1 MMKIILED
9 LRNDISDIQ
18 EKLRFDIQRIKNGE
32 VLHIN
37 QNYTILLKEITNFQ
51 NVVQKV
57 RFAMMKPASNDFRK
71 KAKMLETE
79 WRDVF
84 DLIKQYD
91 NQVVI
96 YNQNNQ
102 NKLQKIEDRIQSKI
116 YKSVETYFDYQE
128 ILMSDEEY
136 LKEYQKKYGTLTE
149 EEKKDILNFRYNNPI
164 SEEKMLEIMKNF

>member
-1 MMKIILED
+1 MQFK
-9 LRNDISDIQ
+9 
-18 EKLRFDIQRIKNGE
+18 
-32 VLHIN
+32 
-37 QNYTILLKEITNFQ
+37 
-51 NVVQKV
+51 KV
-57 RFAMMKPASNDFRK
+57 RFAMMKPVSNDFRK

-79 WRDVF
+79 QRDVF

-136 LKEYQKKYGTLTE
+136 LKEYQKKYGILTE
-149 EEKKDILNFRYNNPI
+149 EGKKDILNFRYNNPI

>member
-1 MMKIILED
+1 M
-9 LRNDISDIQ
+9 
-18 EKLRFDIQRIKNGE
+18 
-32 VLHIN
+32 HIN

-57 RFAMMKPASNDFRK
+57 RFATMKPVSNDFRK

-96 YNQNNQ
+96 YNQNN
-102 NKLQKIEDRIQSKI
+102 
-116 YKSVETYFDYQE
+116 
-128 ILMSDEEY
+128 
-136 LKEYQKKYGTLTE
+136 
-149 EEKKDILNFRYNNPI
+149 
-164 SEEKMLEIMKNF
+164 

>member
-1 MMKIILED
+1 
-9 LRNDISDIQ
+9 
-18 EKLRFDIQRIKNGE
+18 
-32 VLHIN
+32 
-37 QNYTILLKEITNFQ
+37 
-51 NVVQKV
+51 
-57 RFAMMKPASNDFRK
+57 
-71 KAKMLETE
+71 MLETE

-136 LKEYQKKYGTLTE
+136 LKEYQKKYGILTE

-164 SEEKMLEIMKNF
+164 SEEKMLEIMKSF

>member
-32 VLHIN
+32 VLHISK
-37 QNYTILLKEITNFQ
+37 NYTILLKEIENFQ

-57 RFAMMKPASNDFRK
+57 RFAMMKPVSNDFRK

-91 NQVVI
+91 NQVLI
-96 YNQNNQ
+96 YNKSNQ

-116 YKSVETYFDYQE
+116 YKSVETYFDY
-128 ILMSDEEY
+128 
-136 LKEYQKKYGTLTE
+136 
-149 EEKKDILNFRYNNPI
+149 
-164 SEEKMLEIMKNF
+164 

>member
-1 MMKIILED
+1 MIL
-9 LRNDISDIQ
+9 
-18 EKLRFDIQRIKNGE
+18 
-32 VLHIN
+32 
-37 QNYTILLKEITNFQ
+37 
-51 NVVQKV
+51 
-57 RFAMMKPASNDFRK
+57 K

-116 YKSVETYFDYQE
+116 YKSVETYFDY
-128 ILMSDEEY
+128 
-136 LKEYQKKYGTLTE
+136 
-149 EEKKDILNFRYNNPI
+149 
-164 SEEKMLEIMKNF
+164 